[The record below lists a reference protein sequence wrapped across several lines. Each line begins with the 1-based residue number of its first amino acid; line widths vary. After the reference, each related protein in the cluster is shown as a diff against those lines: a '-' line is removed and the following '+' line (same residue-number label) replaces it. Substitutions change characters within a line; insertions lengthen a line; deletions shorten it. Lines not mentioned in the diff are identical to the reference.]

1 METLQIIWFFLIL
14 VLFMGYSI
22 LDGFDLGVGILF
34 PFVAKN
40 EEEKKE
46 LISFIAPFWDGN
58 EVWLLTGVGALFAAF
73 PPAYATALSGFYPLV
88 MILIFS
94 LIMRAVSIEYR
105 GLSEK
110 KKFWD
115 MGFTLGSISATLF
128 FGIILGNIICGI
140 PIELIK
146 GDKEFSGNFF
156 TFFRLFPLLT
166 GFLAVSA
173 FVLHGSTYTLMKTN
187 GILKQRA
194 KKAILLLLILCA
206 IFFILASIT
215 GIFSEKLPSNK
226 IISWAFMFLT
236 FFSFLIVMISK
247 DSMREHLP
255 FWGSSLLIFSI
266 WGIIGSVHFPNII
279 RASNRPDLNLTIYNS
294 SSTKLTLTLMLIIAV
309 IGMPLVIFYTAY
321 VYRILRRFDK

>member
-14 VLFMGYSI
+14 VLFTGYSI

-94 LIMRAVSIEYR
+94 LIIRAVSIEYR

-115 MGFTLGSISATLF
+115 MGFTLGSILATLL

-140 PIELIK
+140 PIELIN
-146 GDKEFSGNFF
+146 GDKEFSGNFS

-173 FVLHGSTYTLMKTN
+173 FSLHGSTYTLMKSN

-194 KKAILLLLILCA
+194 KKAIPILLLLCA

-215 GIFSEKLPSNK
+215 GIFSEKLASNK
-226 IISWAFMFLT
+226 IVPWVFMILT
-236 FFSFLIVMISK
+236 FFSFLMVMVSK
-247 DSMREHLP
+247 DSVKDQLP
-255 FWGSSLLIFSI
+255 FLGSSLSIFSI
-266 WGIIGSVHFPNII
+266 WVIIGSVHFPNLI
-279 RASNRPDLNLTIYNS
+279 RASNGSDLNLTIYNS
-294 SSTKLTLTLMLIIAV
+294 SSTKLTLTLMLIIAG
-309 IGMPLVIFYTAY
+309 IGMPLVIFYTTY
-321 VYRILRRFDK
+321 VYRIFRRFNK